1 MRIHWLVLLA
11 GLLVSTPVES
21 LQAQEEVLDS
31 LIKTAL
37 ENNPDLSAAA
47 FMSQSARESTEAAG
61 TLPDPSVSVALM
73 NLPSGSFSLD
83 RTPMSGVSVGVTQK
97 IPWLGKLGAQSE
109 LAGAEYRLSQ
119 AKEELTRKRI
129 IREVTDAYIEYS
141 YWSKSK
147 LIIENYLDLLEV
159 TVEIAETRYAS
170 GESMAQDLL
179 RASSMVSRTEVR
191 LMTADQRL
199 NSALL
204 KLKQVVG
211 DNSLSRALPAKLVDP
226 ADEHIPESI
235 DRSPLLRI
243 ALIEVDQAQARKRL
257 ARHQYYPDISLSMD
271 YRFRQDIAGDPIR
284 GEDFLSFKVG
294 FSLPLWFFAKQ
305 RHHLRSADQLR
316 FASIQREISIRDQLT
331 REYDDAI
338 SNLSLIDASI
348 EKYDN
353 SLLPEAQA
361 ALEAAGV
368 AYEVGEIDFNA
379 LLTAQTDA
387 FEIRLE
393 RLDLLRQ
400 FHKTTALLAELA
412 GSKQEK

>member
-1 MRIHWLVLLA
+1 MHIYWLVLLA
-11 GLLVSTPVES
+11 GLLVSVPVDR
-21 LQAQEEVLDS
+21 LQAQEEILDS

-47 FMSQSARESTEAAG
+47 FMSHSARETTEAAG
-61 TLPDPSVSVALM
+61 ALPDPSVSVAFM

-83 RTPMSGVSVGVTQK
+83 RTPMSGVSVGITQK
-97 IPWLGKLGAQSE
+97 IPWPGNLSARTD
-109 LAGAEYRLSQ
+109 LADTQYRISKAE
-119 AKEELTRKRI
+119 EELIRERV

-141 YWSKSK
+141 YWSLSK
-147 LIIENYLDLLEV
+147 QIIESYLDLLAV

-170 GESMAQDLL
+170 GKSLAQDLL

-191 LMTADQRL
+191 LMTADHRL

-204 KLKQVVG
+204 KLRQVVG
-211 DNSLSRALPAKLVDP
+211 DDSLSKALPAKLVDP
-226 ADEHIPESI
+226 GDEHVPGSL
-235 DRSPLLRI
+235 DRSPLLRL
-243 ALIEVDQAQARKRL
+243 ALFEVDRAQSRKHL
-257 ARHQYYPDISLSMD
+257 ARHQYYPDISLGID

-305 RHHLRSADQLR
+305 KHQVRSAEQMTY
-316 FASIQREISIRDQLT
+316 ASIEREISIRDQLK
-331 REYDDAI
+331 RKYDDAL
-338 SNLSLIDASI
+338 SNLKLLKASI
-348 EKYDN
+348 DKYEN

-361 ALEAAGV
+361 ALEAAEV

-387 FEIRLE
+387 FDIRLE

-400 FHKTTALLAELA
+400 YHKTISLLAELA
-412 GSKQEK
+412 GSKQER